1 MSHREGLHLKGS
13 KLLSML
19 CMLLVFVM
27 LFRTDEAYAAQ
38 TEIILEQAE
47 TDDGSVQVNVTI
59 SSEDSIGA
67 YQLELEYDTGRLAY
81 VTGAEEEQDGTI
93 TLKGTG
99 FGNEVEYNLIFR
111 KVSGGKA
118 GIIVSAAHIFGAGD
132 DGEAYMVEELPA
144 LYIDMDGNDNV
155 NANTQAGGS
164 KDVRYAGAL
173 QDGNR
178 ILRIVDIADYEV
190 KTELWDYK
198 IVTDTYNDGT
208 LTFLTDNARNIRVI
222 LTVDDSNNVYLY
234 AYRADTGHYYTV
246 SEMLLDGEEY
256 YIMMVDA
263 CLGTPDTMTDAEKAD
278 ATVFYG
284 VNKAGDGNYYRYSTD
299 GELIPWSPAAQPQ
312 ENSKSGVPVALI
324 IVIVTV
330 LVVAALAAVFVK
342 LYKDGKIKPGIKR
355 QIDLFSGNVDDK
367 KQYFFVIRELTA
379 REVKRKYAR
388 SYLGILWS
396 VLNPLL
402 TMAVMSVIF
411 SYMFKR
417 SIDNYALY
425 YLTGNIFWTL
435 FSVATNSAM
444 TALVDNKML
453 LVKAKLP
460 KHTFVLSRVYTALV
474 NFGYTCIAYLFMLL
488 VFRIKPT
495 WTMLLFIPDVLLAL
509 LFATGIGYLLS
520 ILYVFFADIKYLY
533 GVLLTLL
540 MYVSAIFY
548 PVSSL
553 PPVVQKIIGFN
564 PIYLTIYIAR
574 ESVVYNHVPHYSAWL
589 KLLLATVIS
598 LALGM
603 LVFKKKENDVMQR
616 V

>member
-1 MSHREGLHLKGS
+1 MSHKEGLHLKS
-13 KLLSML
+13 YKLFSML

-38 TEIILEQAE
+38 TEIILEQAD
-47 TDDGSVQVNVTI
+47 TDDGSVQVNVSI
-59 SSEDSIGA
+59 SSEESIGA
-67 YQLELEYDTGRLAY
+67 YRIELEYDTDRLAY
-81 VTGAEEEQDGTI
+81 VSGAEEEQDGVI
-93 TLKGTG
+93 TLTGTG
-99 FGNEVEYNLIFR
+99 FGNEVEYNLIFNPI
-111 KVSGGKA
+111 SGGKA
-118 GIIVSAAHIFGAGD
+118 GISVKNAYIFGAGA
-132 DGEAYMVEELPA
+132 DGEAYTIEELPA
-144 LYIDMDGNDNV
+144 LNIDIAGSDNAGTQSGGN
-155 NANTQAGGS
+155 
-164 KDVRYAGAL
+164 KDIRYAGAL

-198 IVTDTYNDGT
+198 VVTDTYNDGT

-246 SEMLLDGEEY
+246 SEMTLDGEKY
-256 YIMMVDA
+256 YIMMVEA
-263 CLGTPDTMTDAEKAD
+263 CLSTPDTMTDTEKAD

-299 GELIPWSPAAQPQ
+299 GELVPWSSTVEPQ
-312 ENSKSGVPVALI
+312 ENNKTGVPVALI
-324 IVIVTV
+324 IVVASV
-330 LVVAALAAVFVK
+330 LVVAAIAAVLVK
-342 LYKDGKIKPGIKR
+342 LYKEGKIKPGIKR
-355 QIDLFSGNVDDK
+355 QIDLFNGNVDDK

-379 REVKRKYAR
+379 REIKRKYAR

-402 TMAVMSVIF
+402 TMAVMSVVF

-425 YLTGNIFWTL
+425 YLTGNIFWSL

-460 KHTFVLSRVYTALV
+460 KHTFVLSRVYTSLV

-488 VFRIKPT
+488 VFRIRPT

-574 ESVVYNHVPHYSAWL
+574 ECVVYNHVPHYSAWL
-589 KLLLATVIS
+589 KLLLATAIS

-603 LVFKKKENDVMQR
+603 WVFKKKENDVMQR